1 MGKTK
6 YISAH
11 DAAKMAGVTTQ
22 TIRNL
27 CKAGTLSFQKR
38 QNLFY
43 PSREDVERYADTIA
57 EVQAI
62 TTDIEQYRLRL
73 LDERQALQAELQ
85 EQQVKYHE
93 RMVNLEMFPQRIEV
107 IKDTLIAVVEGI
119 GRYTDYNDCS
129 LTERDIR
136 VTWDALQGKSFEEI
150 GRELRPSIAPPSA
163 RLIWAKVLR
172 KFATV
177 KGAFYHLN
185 SENDELKETLKEK
198 NDEIAMLHAQ
208 LDGRQITI
216 DEGTRKLSRLLARH
230 MREFDITVRCL
241 NVLRY
246 AEIDT
251 VRDLVRFRRQ
261 DLLKYRNFGKKS
273 LLELDEFVEDH
284 GLSWG
289 MDVSSIPEYVE

>member
-57 EVQAI
+57 DVQAI
-62 TTDIEQYRLRL
+62 TADIEQYRQRL

-150 GRELRPSIAPPSA
+150 GRELQPSIAPPSA
-163 RLIWAKVLR
+163 RIVWAKALR

-185 SENDELKETLKEK
+185 SENDALKETLQEK
-198 NDEIAMLHAQ
+198 NDENATLHAQ
-208 LDGRQITI
+208 LDGRQIAI

-241 NVLRY
+241 NVLQCV
-246 AEIDT
+246 EIDT

-273 LLELDEFVEDH
+273 LLELDEFLEDH

-289 MDVSSIPEYVE
+289 MDVSSIPEYIE